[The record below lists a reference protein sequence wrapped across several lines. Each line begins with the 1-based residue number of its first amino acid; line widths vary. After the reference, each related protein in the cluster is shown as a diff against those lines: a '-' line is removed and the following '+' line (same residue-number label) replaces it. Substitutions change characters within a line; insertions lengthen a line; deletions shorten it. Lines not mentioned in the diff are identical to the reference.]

1 MPRVGAARRSSRTS
15 RKAPRPTLT
24 MRMDENTPEPTRE
37 EVVRSLRL
45 KAFYWRQ
52 EAERFAGRPE
62 ERWCIDYAE
71 HAETL
76 AELER
81 LRVLD

>member
-1 MPRVGAARRSSRTS
+1 M
-15 RKAPRPTLT
+15 
-24 MRMDENTPEPTRE
+24 ME
-37 EVVRSLRL
+37 ELDGSQIEAQLRL
-45 KAFYWRQ
+45 KAAYWRQ
-52 EAERFAGRPE
+52 EAKRFAGRPE

-81 LRVLD
+81 LKTLD